1 MKMKET
7 NILNKVKD
15 VVSVL
20 KNATVMVND
29 IDAFNEAH
37 KKAMKK
43 LVVECPY
50 CDPDWYD
57 VPNFPEAMKGYDLP
71 MGNPDPG
78 IYIISNII
86 FCKISLVF

>member
-7 NILNKVKD
+7 KILNKVKD

-29 IDAFNEAH
+29 IDAFNKAH

-43 LVVECPY
+43 LVAECPY

-78 IYIISNII
+78 INVISNII
-86 FCKISLVF
+86 SCKVYLT